1 MKEEKINVE
10 SDPEN
15 ENDEENQLTKQ
26 NETSGR
32 K

>member
-15 ENDEENQLTKQ
+15 ENDEENQLTRQ